1 MDITGNLDLRIVEM
15 VRRIVEG
22 FHPERVILFG
32 SRARETTGAD
42 SDVDLL
48 VIMHVTGSRRKQ
60 AAEID
65 LALADR
71 TLPVD
76 LIVLT
81 PDDVEQFKNTV
92 GHVVYPAMHEGKVL
106 YERPA

>member
-1 MDITGNLDLRIVEM
+1 MADGQADVAEM
-15 VRRIVEG
+15 VRRIVER
-22 FHPERVILFG
+22 FRPEKVILFG
-32 SRARETTGAD
+32 SRARGAASPE

-48 VIMHVTGSRRKQ
+48 VVMRPRTTRRRQ

-71 TLPVD
+71 RLPLDLLVVTPEDLERDRDQPGTL
-76 LIVLT
+76 LR
-81 PDDVEQFKNTV
+81 
-92 GHVVYPAMHEGKVL
+92 PALREGKVL

>member
-1 MDITGNLDLRIVEM
+1 MADGQADVAEM
-15 VRRIVEG
+15 VRRIVER
-22 FHPERVILFG
+22 FRPEKVILFG
-32 SRARETTGAD
+32 SRARGAASPE

-48 VIMHVTGSRRKQ
+48 VVMRPRTTRRRQ

-71 TLPVD
+71 RLPLDLLVVTPEDLERDRDQSGTL
-76 LIVLT
+76 LC
-81 PDDVEQFKNTV
+81 
-92 GHVVYPAMHEGKVL
+92 PALREGKVL